1 MITKIHQYSGSAN
14 QSGSSSCPATD
25 WSSCR
30 EEVVVA
36 ATVAVEVVDVVV
48 NEVVV
53 EVLVLV
59 TVEPV
64 VEVEVVEVR
73 EVELVVDDV
82 VVDEVLEEVVVV
94 VVEIMQL
101 DSPWAMV
108 NICMGAKAPRY
119 VNEMGVADWLM
130 SNSMP
135 AMSLWVFSVWLLLGY
150 RLPTLMYWPSNGAPH
165 SSSA

>member
-1 MITKIHQYSGSAN
+1 M
-14 QSGSSSCPATD
+14 
-25 WSSCR
+25 
-30 EEVVVA
+30 
-36 ATVAVEVVDVVV
+36 TVAVEVVDVVV

-64 VEVEVVEVR
+64 VEVVEVVEVT

-119 VNEMGVADWLM
+119 VNEMGVSDWLM

-135 AMSLWVFSVWLLLGY
+135 AMSL
-150 RLPTLMYWPSNGAPH
+150 
-165 SSSA
+165 